1 MSTKSFRSRFRSGHA
16 SHARRSGSDALSA
29 SSATARTTTMPAAT
43 LEPHPSARPPF
54 LPGAALGLSVAT
66 AAAVFLA
73 ASAPLSAQTSP
84 AGGAA
89 EEVVTLDALDV
100 SAAEADIYDV
110 LPTRPSS
117 SVFGSERTLQDTPR
131 SVTLIE
137 SSLTDLYGIRNV
149 NDFVAVTAG
158 SFTGNYFGVPGA
170 LDVRGERADNF
181 FRGFRRVENRGNF
194 PTIIGG
200 TDYVEIIKGPP
211 PPVYGGGKVGGILN
225 FIPKTAKSKTAQ
237 FIEKPT
243 GQASVTVG
251 TYDKKIG
258 SFEYGLP
265 FELLG
270 KKSGAYF
277 FIQSEDSESYYDNIY
292 NKGTLAQLSID
303 TALSDTTR
311 LEYGVMAQHADLNQS
326 LGWNR
331 VTQRLIDTEGGEY
344 LSGRPA
350 LNLDTNGDGFLSPS
364 EVDAFDLEQFAF
376 ANPFPYGALT
386 PQQQAAFALDP
397 ASIRTVAI
405 DHHTVQ
411 AETIDFSKTDAV
423 TGFFDIVKEFSPD
436 FSVKNQTFYDSM
448 DHTKYSSYGF
458 TADYNAFVLENKT
471 TFDWKLEP
479 SDKLKLNPIAG
490 FSYRYSDGT
499 EKESRGRGFQ
509 VLDRRDISIGATGN
523 DRFEG
528 AYTGTGN
535 VPYNWVQSGDFSDA
549 GLFALLDTTYAEKLN
564 LILSGRVDAYEA
576 TTNGTDLGGAF
587 AKVSNDD
594 TATTYNASLSYKV
607 HPAFTPYV
615 TYAESTYLELGQG
628 GMIDRLNLAADTWLQ
643 DSKLTEV
650 GVKVSAL
657 DQKLFATLAYYEQE
671 KSSFDNTGGGFN
683 SYESEGVELEVR
695 YAPTK
700 QWSFTA
706 AATWQETKLAQA
718 PFFLGVPPSYLGLD
732 PALTYGGRFVA
743 VGGLIGVGNN
753 LVSPT
758 PDEVFSVGATY
769 TNPAGW
775 GFSLGETYV
784 SSMYAGYLQQI
795 KLPEYFVTRAA
806 LFYHYKNWSFRLN
819 ANNIFDEKYYTPQF
833 LFWDTFISPSQGP
846 TAELTIAYK
855 F

>member
-1 MSTKSFRSRFRSGHA
+1 MHTPLR
-16 SHARRSGSDALSA
+16 RRSVVPA
-29 SSATARTTTMPAAT
+29 S
-43 LEPHPSARPPF
+43 LLRPCWRFVPL
-54 LPGAALGLSVAT
+54 LPGALV
-66 AAAVFLA
+66 A
-73 ASAPLSAQTSP
+73 ASIAGSPSLLSAQTP
-84 AGGAA
+84 AA
-89 EEVVTLDALDV
+89 EDEIVTLDTVSV
-100 SAAEADIYDV
+100 SAAEADLYAV
-110 LPTRPSS
+110 LPTRPTS
-117 SVFGSERTLQDTPR
+117 SVFGTEHSLQDTPR

-158 SFTGNYFGVPGA
+158 SFTGNYFGVAGA

-243 GQASVTVG
+243 GQLSATVG
-251 TYDKKIG
+251 SYDKKIG
-258 SFEYGLP
+258 SLEYGLP
-265 FELLG
+265 FEILG
-270 KKSGAYF
+270 KKSGAYLF
-277 FIQSEDSESYYDNIY
+277 VQTEDSESYYDNIY

-303 TALSDTTR
+303 TALSDTAR

-331 VTQRLIDTEGGEY
+331 VTQRMIDTDGEY

-350 LNLDTNGDGFLSPS
+350 LNLDANADGFLSPS
-364 EVDAFDLEQFAF
+364 EVDAYDLEQFAF
-376 ANPFPYGALT
+376 ANPFPYAALT
-386 PQQQAAFALDP
+386 PDQQAAFALDP
-397 ASIRTVAI
+397 ATIRTVKLS
-405 DHHTVQ
+405 HHTVQ
-411 AETIDFSKTDAV
+411 AETIDFSRTDAL
-423 TGFFDIVKEFSPD
+423 TGFFDIVKDFTPD
-436 FSVKNQTFYDSM
+436 LTLKNQTFYDSM

-458 TADYNAFVLENKT
+458 TADYLAYVFENKT
-471 TFDWKLEP
+471 TLDWKTQPLD
-479 SDKLKLNPIAG
+479 SLKVNALGG

-509 VLDRRDISIGATGN
+509 VLDRRDIYHGATGN

-528 AYTGTGN
+528 AHTGTGN

-549 GLFALLDTTYAEKLN
+549 GLFALLDTTYVEKLN
-564 LILSGRVDAYEA
+564 LVLSGRLDAYEA
-576 TTNGTDLGGAF
+576 TTHGTDLGGAF
-587 AKVSNDD
+587 AKVSADD
-594 TATTYNASLSYKV
+594 TAATYNASLSYKI
-607 HPAFTPYV
+607 HPAFTPYI

-628 GMIDRLNLAADTWLQ
+628 GMVDRLNLAAGTWLQ

-650 GVKVSAL
+650 GVKTSAFK
-657 DQKLFATLAYYEQE
+657 DKLFATLAYYEQE

-683 SYESEGVELEVR
+683 SYESKGVELEIR

-700 QWSFTA
+700 EWSFTA
-706 AATWQETKLAQA
+706 AATWQETILAQA

-732 PALTYGGRFVA
+732 PELTYGGRFVA
-743 VGGLIGVGNN
+743 VGGMIGVGNHIPA
-753 LVSPT
+753 PT
-758 PDEVFSVGATY
+758 PEEVFSIGATY

-775 GFSLGETYV
+775 GFSIGETYV

-806 LFYHYKNWSFRLN
+806 LFYNYKDWSFRVN
-819 ANNIFDEKYYTPQF
+819 ANNIFDERYYTPQF

-846 TAELTIAYK
+846 TVDFTVAYK

>member
-1 MSTKSFRSRFRSGHA
+1 MHTTSPSRTAARRRRAVLGLQAALLALAHA
-16 SHARRSGSDALSA
+16 PAPHARAA
-29 SSATARTTTMPAAT
+29 EPAPAT
-43 LEPHPSARPPF
+43 PP
-54 LPGAALGLSVAT
+54 P
-66 AAAVFLA
+66 
-73 ASAPLSAQTSP
+73 
-84 AGGAA
+84 
-89 EEVVTLDALDV
+89 EEVVTLEAYDV
-100 SAAEADIYDV
+100 TAAEADLYDV

-117 SVFGSERTLQDTPR
+117 SVFGTEHSLQDTPR

-237 FIEKPT
+237 FIEAPT

-251 TYDKKIG
+251 TYEKKIG
-258 SFEYGLP
+258 SLEYGLP

-277 FIQSEDSESYYDNIY
+277 FVQTEDSGSYYDNVY
-292 NKGTLAQLSID
+292 NKGTLGQLSID
-303 TALSDTTR
+303 TQLSETAR
-311 LEYGVMAQHADLNQS
+311 LEYGLMIQSADLNQS

-331 VTQRLIDTEGGEY
+331 VTQRMIDTEGEY
-344 LSGRPA
+344 LAGSPA
-350 LNLDTNGDGFLSPS
+350 LNLDTNGNGFLSPN
-364 EVDAFDLEQFAF
+364 EVDAYDLEQFAF
-376 ANPFPYGALT
+376 ANPFPYDALT
-386 PQQQAAFALDP
+386 AEQQEAFALDP
-397 ASIRTVAI
+397 ATVRTVKL

-411 AETIDFSKTDAV
+411 AEGIDFSMTEAY
-423 TGFFDIVKEFSPD
+423 TGFFDFIQEFSPD
-436 FSVKNQTFYDSM
+436 LSLKNQSFYDSM

-458 TADYNAFVLENKT
+458 TADYVAYVFENKT
-471 TFDWKLEP
+471 TLDWKSRPLD
-479 SDKLKLNPIAG
+479 SLKLNTLLG
-490 FSYRYSDGT
+490 YSFRYSDGD

-509 VLDRRDISIGATGN
+509 VLDRRDLSRGASGN

-528 AYTGTGN
+528 AYNGSGN
-535 VPYNWVQSGDFSDA
+535 VPYNWVQSGNFSDS
-549 GLFALLDTTYAEKLN
+549 GIFALLDTTYAEKLN
-564 LILSGRVDAYEA
+564 LVLSGRLDAYDA
-576 TTNGTDLGGAF
+576 TTYGTDLGGNF
-587 AKVSNDD
+587 AKVSSDD
-594 TATTYNASLSYKV
+594 TATTYNVSLSYKV
-607 HPAFTPYV
+607 TPGLTPYI
-615 TYAESTYLELGQG
+615 THAESTYLELGQG
-628 GMIDRLNLAADTWLQ
+628 GMIDRLNLANGTWLQ
-643 DSKLTEV
+643 DSTLTEI
-650 GVKVSAL
+650 GVKTTAL
-657 DQKLFATLAYYEQE
+657 NNRLFATLAYYEQE

-683 SYESEGVELEVR
+683 SYESRGFELEAR
-695 YAPTK
+695 YAPNK

-706 AATWQETKLAQA
+706 AATWQETRLAQA
-718 PFFLGVPPSYLGLD
+718 PFFLGVTPSYLGLD
-732 PALTYGGRFVA
+732 PALAYGGRYVA
-743 VGGLIGVGNN
+743 VGGLIGVPND
-753 LVSPT
+753 LESPT
-758 PDEVFSVGATY
+758 PNEVFSVGATY
-769 TNPAGW
+769 THPAGW

-784 SSMYAGYLQQI
+784 SDMYAGYLQQI

-806 LFYHYKNWSFRLN
+806 LFYNTKSWSFRLN

-846 TAELTIAYK
+846 TAELTVAYK